1 MNLLDEAW
9 IPVRRSNGEQ
19 DWITPLQITEP
30 TIVALDARRPDFN
43 GALIQF
49 LIGLVQ
55 TTTSMDSEIEW
66 KQWNEKPPTADQLQQ
81 WFEPVREAFVFDG
94 DGARFMQDFG
104 LRTEGVSEKDFNSI
118 SS

>member
-9 IPVRRSNGEQ
+9 IPVRRAGGKQ
-19 DWITPLQITEP
+19 DWITPYQITEP
-30 TIVALDARRPDFN
+30 DVIALDARRPDFN

-55 TTTSMDSEIEW
+55 TTTPMDSHAEW
-66 KQWNEKPPTADQLQQ
+66 QKWNDNPPAEETLKK

-94 DGARFMQDFG
+94 DGARFMQD
-104 LRTEGVSEKDFNSI
+104 LVCVRKVRRTRSLMKL
-118 SS
+118 